1 MPTMTER
8 RGRVRNPTLQHTRIN
23 NYIFSWDSVWLR
35 TTAVGLAKTESM
47 IGLLISSI
55 LINTDTDYF
64 DALST
69 DTLSTDTMSADDS
82 RTTPPSGDAVAK
94 TGEGN

>member
-1 MPTMTER
+1 MTER
-8 RGRVRNPTLQHTRIN
+8 RGRVRNPTLQHTRTN

-69 DTLSTDTMSADDS
+69 DTMSADDS